1 MRINHRGGVDTF
13 KYSQI
18 HMLVTSMRFQ
28 VFGTG
33 FMEGNFKNLVKWSE
47 QEYFVS
53 VEDIQENT
61 LELRRR
67 RCLVILPC
75 KPFMNLGLP
84 NPNMPPSALMGF
96 PFKIHCSKMTTFTFK
111 IWQNWIFS
119 ICFNGKTLSN
129 CYKLITS
136 SKMFAH
142 RDDAFDVNN
151 NVFIHHQMLWFK
163 AVWVHP
169 KMGSKIV

>member
-1 MRINHRGGVDTF
+1 MPHVIYKMMRINHRGGVDTF

-33 FMEGNFKNLVKWSE
+33 FMEGNFKNLVKGSE

-111 IWQNWIFS
+111 I
-119 ICFNGKTLSN
+119 
-129 CYKLITS
+129 
-136 SKMFAH
+136 
-142 RDDAFDVNN
+142 
-151 NVFIHHQMLWFK
+151 
-163 AVWVHP
+163 
-169 KMGSKIV
+169 